1 MNSQVL
7 PDSWG
12 GLSGET
18 EIILTKQ
25 PNAAALTVVF
35 RVRDTELRWLKL
47 FPTAVT
53 TGLNH
58 LGLRFV

>member
-1 MNSQVL
+1 MDEQVL

-12 GLSGET
+12 GFTGET
-18 EIILTKQ
+18 EIVLTKQ

-35 RVRDTELRWLKL
+35 RVRNPERRWLKF

-53 TGLNH
+53 TGLDH
-58 LGLRFV
+58 VGLRFF

>member
-7 PDSWG
+7 PGRWS

-18 EIILTKQ
+18 KIVATKQ

-35 RVRDTELRWLKL
+35 
-47 FPTAVT
+47 
-53 TGLNH
+53 
-58 LGLRFV
+58 